1 MGSEEMKTKGDS
13 NEFSSC
19 HLSCNSKYKYI
30 SRYSDNF
37 RFNQTLLLFSENGDD
52 IKRLKRDNF

>member
-19 HLSCNSKYKYI
+19 HLSCNSNI
-30 SRYSDNF
+30 SIFPGPLITLDLIKLYCYSVKD
-37 RFNQTLLLFSENGDD
+37 GDD

>member
-19 HLSCNSKYKYI
+19 HLSCNSKYI